1 MAPEASKAIR
11 RTVEFDPAKLDRD
24 ALRVVSKLR
33 EAGYTTYLVGG
44 CVRDLLAGLS
54 PKDFDVSTDAR
65 PRQVRRVFRNARII
79 GRRFRLVHVRFGEKI
94 IETATF
100 RQNPREDEEPP
111 ADDEEVLLREDNV
124 FGTPEEDANRRDFTV
139 NGLFYAPHSGE
150 VIDYVGGL
158 ADMERRII
166 RTIDDPWLRF
176 REDPVRMVRGA
187 KYAAKLDF
195 DFDPDTWKAMC
206 ELKSEITKA
215 APARLLEEIFK
226 IGRSGDSADSW
237 KILLESGV
245 LQEWMPNVAA
255 ELLED
260 APAEDDAPPPPRELF
275 FERCRRLDADPGG
288 REILGN
294 TMYLVPLYHLLLAPH
309 LPSKPVNERRLPGKL
324 EDAVRPFALGF
335 RVARRDSTW
344 ARHICWAQRR
354 MEGWG
359 RDTVPAKIVVRYD
372 YFQAALTYLAWRA
385 EAGEVPKQLVEDWAE
400 RAVAESHKSVISTCA
415 PPRRRSGRR
424 RRRGGGGGGGGAR
437 GSSKRGGGR
446 R

>member
-1 MAPEASKAIR
+1 MAPEASGAVR

-24 ALRVVSKLR
+24 AVRVVEKLR
-33 EAGYTTYLVGG
+33 EAGYTSYLVGG

-65 PRQVRRVFRNARII
+65 PRQVRKVFRNARII

-100 RQNPREDEEPP
+100 RRNPREDEEPP
-111 ADDEEVLLREDNV
+111 ADDDEVLLREDNV
-124 FGTPEEDANRRDFTV
+124 FGTPEEDANRRDFTI
-139 NGLFYAPHSGE
+139 NGLFYDPEAHE

-158 ADMERRII
+158 ADMERKIV

-176 REDPVRMVRGA
+176 REDPVRLVRGA

-195 DFDPDTWKAMC
+195 DFDPDTWAAMC
-206 ELKSEITKA
+206 ELKAEITKA

-245 LQEWMPNVAA
+245 LEHWMPGVVEA
-255 ELLED
+255 LQ
-260 APAEDDAPPPPRELF
+260 APAPKAQDGSAGPSASDLF
-275 FERCRRLDADPGG
+275 FGRCRRLDADPNG
-288 REILGN
+288 REQLGN
-294 TMYLVPLYHLLLAPH
+294 AMFLVPLYHLLLAPY
-309 LPSKPVNERRLPGKL
+309 LPSNPVNERRLQGL
-324 EDAVRPFALGF
+324 VEDIVRPFALAF
-335 RVARRDSTW
+335 RVSRRDSTW

-359 RDTVPAKIVVRYD
+359 RDTVPARRFVRFD
-372 YFQAALTYLAWRA
+372 YFQGALTYLAWRA
-385 EAGEVPKQLVEDWAE
+385 EARPPTPPQRPQAHP
-400 RAVAESHKSVISTCA
+400 R
-415 PPRRRSGRR
+415 PRRRRKQARR
-424 RRRGGGGGGGGAR
+424 RRRPQARAVARATAEGKLDCPNGRLPGGHI
-437 GSSKRGGGR
+437 
-446 R
+446 

>member
-1 MAPEASKAIR
+1 MAPEATNVVR
-11 RTVEFDPAKLDRD
+11 RTVQFDPATLDRD
-24 ALRVVSKLR
+24 ALRVVADLR
-33 EAGYTTYLVGG
+33 EAGFTTYLVGG

-65 PRQVRRVFRNARII
+65 PRQVRRVFRSARVI

-100 RQNPREDEEPP
+100 RRNPREDEEPP

-139 NGLFYAPHSGE
+139 NGLFYLPHSGE

-158 ADMERRII
+158 ADMERRTI

-176 REDPVRMVRGA
+176 REDPVRMIRAA

-195 DFDPDTWKAMC
+195 EFDPDTWTAMC
-206 ELKSEITKA
+206 ELKGEITKA

-226 IGRSGDSADSW
+226 IGRSGASAATW
-237 KILLESGV
+237 KILLDSGV
-245 LQEWMPNVAA
+245 LEHWMPTVAA
-255 ELLED
+255 ALNVDGPSEGEH
-260 APAEDDAPPPPRELF
+260 PPLPRELF
-275 FERCRRLDADPGG
+275 FERCRRMDADPRG

-294 TMYLVPLYHLLLAPH
+294 TLLLTPLYHLLLADL
-309 LPSKPVNERRLPGKL
+309 LPSDALNERRLAGVL
-324 EDAVRPFALGF
+324 EDAMRDFALDF

-354 MEGWG
+354 FEGWG
-359 RDTVPAKIVVRYD
+359 RDSVPAGLFVRHD

-385 EAGEVPKQLVEDWAE
+385 EAGEVPRAQVEAWAV
-400 RAVAESHKSVISTCA
+400 RAVAEAHKSTISTCA
-415 PPRRRSGRR
+415 PPRRRSGRKRPR
-424 RRRGGGGGGGGAR
+424 RR
-437 GSSKRGGGR
+437 
-446 R
+446 

>member
-1 MAPEASKAIR
+1 MEQGIV
-11 RTVEFDPAKLDRD
+11 RTIDDPWLRFREDPVRLVRGAKYAAKLDFEFDPAKLDRD
-24 ALRVVSKLR
+24 ALRVVGNLR
-33 EAGYTTYLVGG
+33 EAGFTTYLVGG

-100 RQNPREDEEPP
+100 RRNPREDEEPP
-111 ADDEEVLLREDNV
+111 ADDDEVLLREDNV
-124 FGTPEEDANRRDFTV
+124 FGTPEEDANRRDFTI
-139 NGLFYAPHSGE
+139 NGLFYDPEAK
-150 VIDYVGGL
+150 
-158 ADMERRII
+158 DMEQGIV

-176 REDPVRMVRGA
+176 REDPVRLVRGA

-195 DFDPDTWKAMC
+195 EFDPDTWTAMC
-206 ELKSEITKA
+206 ELKGEITKA

-237 KILLESGV
+237 RILLESGV
-245 LQEWMPNVAA
+245 LGEWMPAVAA
-255 ELLED
+255 ALAE
-260 APAEDDAPPPPRELF
+260 APTADGAGPVPSKRDRFLA
-275 FERCRRLDADPGG
+275 RCRQLDADPNG

-294 TMYLVPLYHLLLAPH
+294 ALFLVPLYHLILAEH
-309 LPSKPVNERRLPGKL
+309 LPSRPVNEKRLVGLL
-324 EDAVRPFALGF
+324 EDVIRPFALDF

-359 RDTVPAKIVVRYD
+359 RDSVPARRFVRFD

-385 EAGEVPKQLVEDWAE
+385 EAGEVPKALVDDWAE
-400 RAVAESHKSVISTCA
+400 RAVAEADKPTISTCA
-415 PPRRRSGRR
+415 PPRRRSGRKRTRKPR
-424 RRRGGGGGGGGAR
+424 R
-437 GSSKRGGGR
+437 
-446 R
+446 